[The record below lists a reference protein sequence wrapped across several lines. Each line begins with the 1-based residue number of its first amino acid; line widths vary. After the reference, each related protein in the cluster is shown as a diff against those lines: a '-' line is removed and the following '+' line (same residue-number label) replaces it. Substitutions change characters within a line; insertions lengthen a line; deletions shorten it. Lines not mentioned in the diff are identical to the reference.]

1 MRDHADRGSIG
12 SMSLE
17 EILTR
22 LGGVA
27 SRRTLIAAASRKEFD
42 RAVRTG
48 VIVREAHGRY
58 ALPGAQEGARAAHA
72 LTGVLS
78 HRTAALRRGWEVKT
92 VPELPDVTVRRNRTI
107 SPERR
112 AGVALHRADLT
123 AADLDDLDAIATS
136 LERTLADCMRTL
148 PFDEALA
155 IADSALRHRS
165 ISRPRLI
172 ELADEIRGPGAPQ
185 ARRVSREATHLAANP
200 FESVLR
206 AIALD
211 VPGLDLRPQ
220 VVISDQTGSGRADLV
235 DRERRWVVEA
245 ESHSWHSRRGAL
257 RRDCRRYTKLVLLGW
272 RVLRFAWEDVMFE
285 QDYVRDCLATAAGLA
300 GRGAGSAATRATA
313 A

>member
-1 MRDHADRGSIG
+1 
-12 SMSLE
+12 MSLE
-17 EILTR
+17 QILTR

-27 SRRTLIAAASRKEFD
+27 SRRTLIRATSRREFD
-42 RAVRTG
+42 RACRTG
-48 VIVREAHGRY
+48 TIVRDSHGRY
-58 ALPGAQEGARAAHA
+58 ALPAAHEAARTAHA

-112 AGVALHRADLT
+112 AGVSLHRADLT
-123 AADLDDLDAIATS
+123 AADLDDLDCIATS
-136 LERTLADCMRTL
+136 LERTLSDCMRSL

-165 ISRPRLI
+165 ISKARLI
-172 ELADEIRGPGAPQ
+172 EIADAIQGPGAPQ
-185 ARRVSREATHLAANP
+185 ARRVAREATHLAANP

-211 VPGLDLRPQ
+211 IPGLDLRPQ
-220 VVISDQTGSGRADLV
+220 VVISDRTGRGRADLV

-245 ESHSWHSRRGAL
+245 ESHSWHSKRGAL

-285 QDYVRDCLATAAGLA
+285 QDYVRACLSEAAEFA
-300 GRGAGSAATRATA
+300 GRGAGSASSRPRAA
-313 A
+313 